1 MSSHKEPL
9 NNIYH
14 VGLSDVKI
22 AILAVCSWTS
32 NYTYTHIHVHTHA
45 GVLAQS
51 DTSPA
56 LTPPSYLL
64 STGCG
69 SLSHAILSHN
79 PPSFIVCLVNK
90 GEVQW
95 LPVTPHSLPFAISLY
110 FSYLFSSQGSCAGP
124 VRGAHLLPTLQVD
137 PQLPKKTAPRVQL
150 AGCAA
155 WLPLLLPT
163 LIMRTWPSI

>member
-95 LPVTPHSLPFAISLY
+95 LPVTPHSLPFASQVPPRSRPFPFIFLTSFLLREVVRAQSGVLTSCQPSRWILSSLRK
-110 FSYLFSSQGSCAGP
+110 Q
-124 VRGAHLLPTLQVD
+124 LLE
-137 PQLPKKTAPRVQL
+137 
-150 AGCAA
+150 
-155 WLPLLLPT
+155 
-163 LIMRTWPSI
+163 SN